1 MSMPRTRSRRPA
13 SPETVAD
20 PEQANAEHGGPAATR
35 GPNAQA
41 PQASGELRRLRL
53 DLIDVPRERLRRDLG
68 AVNDLAFSLGTVGIL
83 QPIQVFQVGGRYRL
97 IAGERRLRA
106 AGILG
111 WQEIDGLVREPRGDE
126 LLLELVENA
135 QRKFLT
141 DAEEA
146 DAFIRLVRNDGRLIT
161 EVGAQAGRSEAYVS
175 KRIRV
180 FEDPVLR
187 DAIEDQTVSVSLAEE
202 FLTVPIEERP
212 GLLQQAIDE
221 QWDVVRVR
229 QAVRAPLIELE
240 LPASPAGD
248 ANDSLQPAAASASDD
263 VLDGSFRELDAASDL
278 PAEQNRSSSS
288 VQDRPSRRELIKQL
302 HLVRDAIRDLR
313 PYELN
318 ASEERALAELFQAL
332 LRLARARQQAS
343 KGPVFPA
350 LNEAERLA
358 RRR

>member
-1 MSMPRTRSRRPA
+1 MPRPRSRRPA
-13 SPETVAD
+13 SPAPVANPD
-20 PEQANAEHGGPAATR
+20 QENVEHG
-35 GPNAQA
+35 QV

-53 DLIDVPRERLRRDLG
+53 DLIDVPRLRIRRELG
-68 AVNDLAFSLGTVGIL
+68 AVNELAYSLGTVGIL
-83 QPIQVFQVGGRYRL
+83 QPIQVFQVGERYRL

-106 AGILG
+106 AGLLG
-111 WQEIDGLVREPRGDE
+111 WDEIDGLVREPRGDE

-146 DAFIRLVRNDGRLIT
+146 DAFIRLVRDDGLQIT

-187 DAIEDQTVSVSLAEE
+187 DAVERQTISVSLAEE
-202 FLTVPIEERP
+202 FLTVPLEERP

-229 QAVRAPLIELE
+229 QAVHAPLIELE
-240 LPASPAGD
+240 LPALPDVRD
-248 ANDSLQPAAASASDD
+248 ANTSLEPAAASASGD
-263 VLDGSFRELDAASDL
+263 VVDGSFRELDAASDL
-278 PAEQNRSSSS
+278 PPEQDRIGSP
-288 VQDRPSRRELIKQL
+288 VQDTPSRRELVKQL
-302 HLVRDAIRDLR
+302 HSVRDAIRDLR
-313 PYELN
+313 PYELT

-332 LRLARARQQAS
+332 LRLARARQQGS
-343 KGPVFPA
+343 KGPVFPVA
-350 LNEAERLA
+350 A
-358 RRR
+358 

>member
-1 MSMPRTRSRRPA
+1 MRRTRSRRLA
-13 SPETVAD
+13 SPEPVAD
-20 PEQANAEHGGPAATR
+20 PRQENVEHG
-35 GPNAQA
+35 QV

-53 DLIDVPRERLRRDLG
+53 DLIDVPRQRIRRDMG
-68 AVNDLAFSLGTVGIL
+68 AVNDLAYSLGTVGIL
-83 QPIQVFQVGGRYRL
+83 QPIQVFAVGERYRL

-106 AGILG
+106 AGVLG
-111 WQEIDGLVREPRGDE
+111 WKEIDGLVREPRGDE

-146 DAFIRLVRNDGRLIT
+146 DAFIRLVRTDGHQIT

-187 DAIEDQTVSVSLAEE
+187 DAIERQEISVSLAEE
-202 FLTVPIEERP
+202 FLTVPIEDRP
-212 GLLQQAIDE
+212 GLLQQAIE
-221 QWDVVRVR
+221 ERWDVVRVR
-229 QAVRAPLIELE
+229 QAVRAPLLELE
-240 LPASPAGD
+240 LPPSRVGD
-248 ANDSLQPAAASASDD
+248 ATTAFEPASASASGD
-263 VLDGSFRELDAASDL
+263 VVDGSFRELEPQPAAVRT
-278 PAEQNRSSSS
+278 ERNRSSSPA
-288 VQDRPSRRELIKQL
+288 QDTSSRRELVKQL
-302 HLVRDAIRDLR
+302 HSVRDAIRDLR
-313 PYELN
+313 PYELT

-332 LRLARARQQAS
+332 LRLARARQQGS